1 MQRAI
6 RRVGKQDPRFQGL
19 IPPEYSLQSAIDAG
33 ILIPDEV
40 RVTINRILRLGTI
53 EKQVSDL
60 IAAADG
66 QAFKN
71 PSPDRRKALE
81 ARFGV
86 HDRPTT
92 LDGARELVG
101 RTRERMR
108 QFETK
113 VKPLLRG
120 AWIPALEEAALVLVE
135 ASPVA
140 PPIGFLLSTRGLSA
154 ENMSAEQFLALVDL
168 VELDIEEIAGTTLV
182 YEDQWLVDERE
193 LTVTD
198 AVNVARKHTSK
209 FGMTTVAEIQRA
221 LADEQQ
227 VPDTDDLMRVLEGNP
242 DVRWAGDWLWVEKA
256 RDSAHSNSLINKMR
270 NMLSVNSP
278 LTAASLHDGV
288 ARAFKP
294 LKRSIV
300 PTEEAILAFAAA
312 SPYFTVEG
320 NLISPIDPL
329 DYRAT
334 IGQVAAS
341 LVEVFKASPY
351 GAMDRQSLSEA
362 CEIAGI
368 KHGTLNRWTTYSEII
383 ESFGWNVWGLR
394 GSNVP
399 ESIVHEIQQ
408 SAQSLASSEPRRR
421 DWHRVSD
428 HLIVLTMDADRSSRT
443 TATWLFDSGLRSE
456 IGGRRFEIIAEGK
469 RVGTASTGEQHN
481 WTWGWS
487 PAIRELSIQPGDV
500 VRAVLDLK
508 ENTATV
514 TKGGTELWDRTETAA
529 TALVELVSVEAVP
542 EAAIN
547 TERAEFKRAASG
559 VAEQREAALTM
570 RFRTF
575 LENSHGREV
584 KRYKI
589 ATSAGALFTDTA
601 DITAGV
607 LYEAKAHA
615 DRMSVRLAL
624 GQILDYSRY
633 VQGVLLAVL
642 LPEAPPAD
650 LVELLEAHNIG
661 CVVEGHPGE
670 FTDITKLQR
679 CP

>member
-6 RRVGKQDPRFQGL
+6 ARVGRNDPRFQGQV
-19 IPPEYSLQSAIDAG
+19 PPEHSLQSAIDTG
-33 ILIPDEV
+33 
-40 RVTINRILRLGTI
+40 VTTPAQVSATVNRIFRLGTI
-53 EKQVSDL
+53 EQQMSDL
-60 IAAADG
+60 IAAAVV
-66 QAFKN
+66 QSFKTVVEQ
-71 PSPDRRKALE
+71 RKPALE

-86 HDRPTT
+86 HGDPTT
-92 LDGARELVG
+92 LDAAAQLVG
-101 RTRERMR
+101 RTREWMR
-108 QFETK
+108 QIEAK
-113 VKPLLRG
+113 VEPLLKG
-120 AWIPALEEAALVLVE
+120 AWIPALEEAAHLLVDE
-135 ASPVA
+135 SPVA
-140 PPIGFLLSTRGLSA
+140 PPIGLLLSTRGLSH
-154 ENMSAEQFLALVDL
+154 ENMSAEQFIALVNL
-168 VELDIEEIAGTTLV
+168 VDLDIEEIAGTTLV
-182 YEDQWLVDERE
+182 YEDQWLVDVRE
-193 LTVTD
+193 LAVTD
-198 AVNVARKHTSK
+198 AVNVAKRHTSK

-227 VPDTDDLMRVLEGNP
+227 VPDTDDLMRVLQGDP

-278 LTAASLHDGV
+278 LTAASIHDGV
-288 ARAFKP
+288 ARVFKP

-300 PTEEAILAFAAA
+300 PTEEAIFAFAAA

-329 DYRAT
+329 DYRET

-341 LVEVFKASPY
+341 LVEVIKASPY

-383 ESFGWNVWGLR
+383 ESFGRNVWGLR

-428 HLIVLTMDADRSSRT
+428 DLIVLTMDADRSSRT

-456 IGGRRFEIIAEGK
+456 IGGRRFEIIAGGK
-469 RVGTASTGEQHN
+469 RVGAVSTGEQHN
-481 WTWGWS
+481 WTWGWL
-487 PAIRELSIQPGDV
+487 PAIRELDIQPGDV
-500 VRAVLDLK
+500 IRAVLDLRQ
-508 ENTATV
+508 NTATV
-514 TKGGTELWDRTETAA
+514 TKGGTELWDRSETTA
-529 TALVELVSVEAVP
+529 TAQVELVSVEAVP
-542 EAAIN
+542 DAVVTA
-547 TERAEFKRAASG
+547 ERADFERAASG
-559 VAEQREAALTM
+559 VADQREAALTM
-570 RFRTF
+570 RFRAF

-633 VQGVLLAVL
+633 VKGILLAVL
-642 LPEAPPAD
+642 LPEPPTAD
-650 LVELLEAHNIG
+650 LVELLESHNVG
-661 CVVEGHPGE
+661 CVVEGQPGE
-670 FTDITKLQR
+670 FTDITSLQR